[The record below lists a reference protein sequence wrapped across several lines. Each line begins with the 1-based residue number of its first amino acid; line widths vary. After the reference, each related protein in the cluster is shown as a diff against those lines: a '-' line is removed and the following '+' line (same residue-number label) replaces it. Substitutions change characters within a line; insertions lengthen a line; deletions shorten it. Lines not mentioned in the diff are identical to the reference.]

1 MQLFMEFCIVFG
13 TIYVIFIVSLSNF
26 YRIIYSNIIINYI
39 LKEEDVFFLILYYR
53 SYKWMIISSIIKS
66 IQKLGNTNEIFFKK
80 IFKKNIKY
88 YRKCMF
94 NQHLWMSFMYLLIRA
109 KYIFIFLPVKRYYV
123 TQKR

>member
-1 MQLFMEFCIVFG
+1 
-13 TIYVIFIVSLSNF
+13 
-26 YRIIYSNIIINYI
+26 
-39 LKEEDVFFLILYYR
+39 
-53 SYKWMIISSIIKS
+53 MIISSIIKS

-109 KYIFIFLPVKRYYV
+109 KYIFIFLPVKRYYA